1 MRHEII
7 QATLAFASLFGCLLT
22 ARAAERGL
30 TLVDN
35 GTPKATIVL
44 SAQANEKAKF
54 AAQELQTYIAK
65 ISGATLPIASDADNP
80 QGALILVGKS
90 KLTDAMKV
98 KIPSGLTNA
107 RREEGFT
114 MVCQGNR
121 LVLAGNDEGPY
132 HGTEYAV
139 YDFLRR
145 LGVRWFMPGEYGEVV
160 PKQTTIT
167 APPLNVTE
175 KPDFIM
181 RNWWLHITPEL
192 REHELRWKIRNKMNP
207 EVMFAIPGDS
217 SVRNVLPESKYF
229 KEHPEYFAM
238 NPDGSRNPHHPNLT
252 NPKTVEIAADIIKDY
267 FRKNPGANS
276 YGFAPD
282 DGLPRDYSPETV
294 KLNQGFV
301 DLLGRPGVPGEVSTS
316 EEWFTFVNKVAAEVR
331 REFPDVYIATNGYA
345 NRNMP
350 PQGVK
355 LDDHLVVMFAAIWS
369 CTLHAYDDPHC
380 WQKVRQGQMLKRW
393 CELSKNVWIY
403 GYNYQMLVSALTPLP
418 ETRKLRRDFPLMKKW
433 GIIGFHDETRNV
445 WAECGIA
452 SRYLRAQ
459 LEWNANA
466 DVDAIL
472 DDFYAKWYSKAA
484 APARAFYD
492 AIEDAIEK
500 SPLHGHEDR
509 VLPEIYTPELL
520 ATLRR
525 HITEA
530 ERLADTE
537 TTRLHIR
544 ADRLIYDHLEAY
556 VKMSAAEAAG
566 NFAEA
571 AKQAGRMMALRK
583 QLHAINPFYIW
594 FDETR
599 YHSGIWYW
607 GVLDRQKYY
616 QSLADMTSGKTGD
629 LIALLP
635 EKAAFRTDPHDDGL
649 FEEWYQPHAVGA
661 GVSASPNGWKPVS
674 TTRPFY
680 VQGYED
686 AQGHPYI
693 GHIWYR
699 LKVDV
704 PASAKGKKV
713 ILYAP
718 VVETEAWCWV
728 NGQYVGHRPY
738 QEAYVRPAPMEFD
751 VTDMIRPGETNVIA
765 VRVSTSLAAAQAA
778 SGILSRM
785 FLYAPK
791 AMDKAQGSR

>member
-1 MRHEII
+1 
-7 QATLAFASLFGCLLT
+7 
-22 ARAAERGL
+22 
-30 TLVDN
+30 
-35 GTPKATIVL
+35 
-44 SAQANEKAKF
+44 
-54 AAQELQTYIAK
+54 
-65 ISGATLPIASDADNP
+65 
-80 QGALILVGKS
+80 
-90 KLTDAMKV
+90 
-98 KIPSGLTNA
+98 
-107 RREEGFT
+107 
-114 MVCQGNR
+114 
-121 LVLAGNDEGPY
+121 
-132 HGTEYAV
+132 
-139 YDFLRR
+139 
-145 LGVRWFMPGEYGEVV
+145 
-160 PKQTTIT
+160 
-167 APPLNVTE
+167 
-175 KPDFIM
+175 
-181 RNWWLHITPEL
+181 
-192 REHELRWKIRNKMNP
+192 
-207 EVMFAIPGDS
+207 
-217 SVRNVLPESKYF
+217 
-229 KEHPEYFAM
+229 
-238 NPDGSRNPHHPNLT
+238 
-252 NPKTVEIAADIIKDY
+252 
-267 FRKNPGANS
+267 
-276 YGFAPD
+276 
-282 DGLPRDYSPETV
+282 
-294 KLNQGFV
+294 
-301 DLLGRPGVPGEVSTS
+301 
-316 EEWFTFVNKVAAEVR
+316 
-331 REFPDVYIATNGYA
+331 
-345 NRNMP
+345 
-350 PQGVK
+350 
-355 LDDHLVVMFAAIWS
+355 MFAAIWS

>member
-1 MRHEII
+1 MRHRII
-7 QATLAFASLFGCLLT
+7 QATIALASVFGLLPT

-35 GTPKATIVL
+35 GAPKATIVL
-44 SAQANEKAKF
+44 SAQAYEKVAPPGAKVKF

-65 ISGATLPIASDADNP
+65 ISAATLPIVTDVENP
-80 QGALILVGKS
+80 PGALILVGRS

-98 KIPSGLTNA
+98 KIPSGLTHA

-114 MVCQGNR
+114 IVCKGNR

-160 PKQTTIT
+160 PKQATIT
-167 APPLNVTE
+167 VPALNVTE

-217 SVRNVLPESKYF
+217 SARNILPESKYF

-252 NPKTVEIAADIIKDY
+252 NPKTVEIAADIIKDH
-267 FRKNPGANS
+267 FRKNPNANS

-294 KLNQGFV
+294 KLHQGFV
-301 DLLGRPGVPGEVSTS
+301 DLLGRPGVPGEASTS
-316 EEWFTFVNKVAAEVR
+316 EEWFTFVNKVAAAVR

-355 LDDHLVVMFAAIWS
+355 LDDHIVVMFAAIWS

-433 GIIGFHDETRNV
+433 GVIGFHDETRNV

-466 DVDAIL
+466 DADAIL
-472 DDFYAKWYSKAA
+472 NDFYAKWYGKAA
-484 APARAFYD
+484 KPAQAFYD
-492 AIEDAIEK
+492 ALEDAIEK
-500 SPLHGHEDR
+500 SPMHGHEDR

-520 ATLRR
+520 TTLGK

-530 ERLADTE
+530 EQLADTE
-537 TTRLHIR
+537 RDRLHVR
-544 ADRLIYDHLEAY
+544 ADRLIYDHLETY

-571 AKQAGRMMALRK
+571 AKQAGRLMELRK

-607 GVLDRQKYY
+607 GALDRQKYY

-649 FEEWYQPHAVGA
+649 FEEWYQPRL
-661 GVSASPNGWKPVS
+661 NEKDWKPVS

-686 AQGHPYI
+686 AQGHTYI
-693 GHIWYR
+693 GYLWYR

-704 PASAKGKKV
+704 PASARGKKV

-738 QEAYVRPAPMEFD
+738 QEGYVRPSPMEFD
-751 VTDMIRPGETNVIA
+751 VTTMIRPGATNVIT

-791 AMDKAQGSR
+791 AIDATHGGR